1 MVIYDESRTSLA
13 GEICPNPL
21 QEDRQTETR
30 CRQELQV
37 DSCPGKP
44 RSEAAHS
51 HLVALQNR
59 KALADHRHA
68 AFVEVAKRTGRRT
81 TDDPTVNEF
90 SCVTSLLHGY
100 LRDAGKR
107 LAAFLE

>member
-1 MVIYDESRTSLA
+1 MVIHDESRTPLA

-37 DSCPGKP
+37 NSCPGKP
-44 RSEAAHS
+44 RFEAAHS
-51 HLVALQNR
+51 HLVTLQNR

-68 AFVEVAKRTGRRT
+68 AFVEVAKRPGRRA
-81 TDDPTVNEF
+81 TDYPTVNEF
-90 SCVTSLLHGY
+90 SCVTSLLYGY

-107 LAAFLE
+107 LAVLLE